1 MNILKTIKSNL
12 RVSKRIKAFNLLG
25 LSISFGV
32 FIILALYI
40 YNEYT
45 FDSINQK
52 SENIYLI
59 EVNNLNQG
67 RKHPFLP
74 NPLGDY
80 VEDQLGD
87 IKSHCTIKFWEGM
100 YSKKSDIE
108 NTFDLS
114 LFSVDSTF
122 TSFFTFNIIRG
133 NKTPLYGKDK
143 IILSQSAAIK
153 IFGDEDPIGKQ
164 ILKNYREPL
173 TVEAVYEDLPV
184 NSSFYE
190 QDGFCSFITYNWVNE
205 WSEWSFFSFVKLADG
220 ANVDAVNA
228 KLNQLDKMQDNCY
241 DDDGEQIRQLSL
253 TPLSDLHFKSAF
265 GNGNI
270 KLVNTLSIVSILLLV
285 MAFVNYLNFS
295 FADLPKRIKNVSLR
309 KISGGSRNEIYLHDS
324 FVAGFIITVAFIIG
338 LGIAQNI
345 LHLYPDLFGYEIK
358 MSSNISLLLVL
369 YLLLFVLG
377 VALYLLSTGVL
388 NRVEPIKALKGMV
401 PMSIKR
407 GTSKMI
413 LPVMQYVVAI
423 TLLAGV
429 LLIYKQLD
437 FIKNYDL
444 GFEKE
449 NILVLRT
456 TSDITKSEDTFAD
469 ELLKNPNISDYAYS
483 QFVPGEVG
491 MGWGRSIDGKIVNYK
506 AWPVDERYLNFMG
519 FDIVKGRT
527 FSSNIKAD
535 ENNFIFNEAAVTK
548 FGWQDSI
555 IGKKMPGFD
564 FEGDVVGVVK
574 DMKYASLYEEVEPMC
589 FWLTSTRHNR
599 MSLKVSGNNL
609 AQTINY
615 IEETYSKFEKR
626 FPINYFFLDES
637 LNKQYLQSEKQGR
650 LIIYA
655 SIIALFIALVG
666 SLGMVIYSCEYRVK
680 EIGVRKAN
688 GATTLE
694 IVKLLNKSIITQV
707 LVAFIL
713 ALPLIYYS
721 LSKWLESFAY
731 KTEVSWWIYFLSG
744 IMVMAITILSISWQS
759 WKAATRNPIE
769 ALRYE

>member
-1 MNILKTIKSNL
+1 M
-12 RVSKRIKAFNLLG
+12 SKRIKAFNLLG

-45 FDSINQK
+45 FDSNNK
-52 SENIYLI
+52 KAKNIYLL
-59 EVNNLNQG
+59 EVNEFEQG
-67 RKHPFLP
+67 GKHPFLP

-87 IKSHCTIKFWEGM
+87 IKSHCTIKSWGGM
-100 YSKKSDIE
+100 YSKQNDDE
-108 NTFDLS
+108 NTYKLS
-114 LFSVDSTF
+114 LFTVDSTF
-122 TSFFTFNIIRG
+122 TDFFTFNIIKG
-133 NKTPLYGKDK
+133 NKLPLYGKDK
-143 IILSQSAAIK
+143 IILSQSAAK
-153 IFGDEDPIGKQ
+153 RIFGNEDPIGKQ
-164 ILKNYREPL
+164 LFRNYKESV
-173 TVEAVYEDLPV
+173 TVEAIYEDLPV

-190 QDGFCSFITYNWVNE
+190 NDGFCSFITYDWVNG
-205 WSEWSFFSFVKLADG
+205 WSEWSFLSFVQLSKG
-220 ANVDAVNA
+220 AGVETVVA
-228 KLNQLDKMQDNCY
+228 KLNQLDKMKDWCY
-241 DDDGEQIRQLSL
+241 DESGQQIRQLSL
-253 TPLSDLHFKSAF
+253 TPLADLHFNSSF
-265 GNGNI
+265 GDGNL
-270 KLVNTLSIVSILLLV
+270 KLVNTLLLVALLLLV

-309 KISGGSRNEIYLHDS
+309 KISGGSKAEIYWQDS
-324 FVAGFIITVAFIIG
+324 IVAGFLITLAFIIG

-345 LHLYPDLFGYEIK
+345 LHLYPDLLGYEIK
-358 MSSNISLLLVL
+358 LSSNLALLVALYILLLVL
-369 YLLLFVLG
+369 G
-377 VALYLLSTGVL
+377 VGLYLLSTSIL
-388 NRVEPIKALKGMV
+388 NKVEPIKALKGMV
-401 PMSIKR
+401 PLSIKKGASR
-407 GTSKMI
+407 MI

-429 LLIYKQLD
+429 LLIYKQLA

-444 GFEKE
+444 GFNKE
-449 NILVLRT
+449 NILVLST
-456 TSDITKSEDTFAD
+456 SSDITNSEDAFAD

-491 MGWGRSIDGKIVNYK
+491 MGWGRTIDGKVVNYK

-555 IGKKMPGFD
+555 IGKKVPGFD

-574 DMKYASLYEEVEPMC
+574 DIKYASLYEEVQPMC

-655 SIIALFIALVG
+655 SIIALFIALIG
-666 SLGMVIYSCEYRVK
+666 SLGMIIYSCEYRVK

-688 GATTLE
+688 GATALE
-694 IVKLLNKSIITQV
+694 IVKLLNKSIISQV
-707 LVAFIL
+707 LIAFIL
-713 ALPLIYYS
+713 ALPLIYYA

-731 KTEVSWWIYFLSG
+731 KTEVSWWIYLLAG
-744 IMVMAITILSISWQS
+744 VIVLVVTIISISWLS
-759 WKAATRNPIE
+759 WRASTRNPID